1 METVYNY
8 LELNASSINTD
19 IEINPSNFTSES
31 LKDALFD
38 AMAELNPIRDNA
50 RVSAQKIDTLLKK
63 HLYRNSPN
71 NADYLLFRK
80 WLFEICEQDK
90 SYYYAYIK
98 LLQYGNESGIPTIPK
113 YEMTKEEIGNAIS
126 EELDNNISDLDLF
139 KSFADKVSILKLD
152 YENRE
157 EFAVSKLKIR
167 EKTILDLEAWRDNI
181 NPPQTT
187 YFDDDVCMYPLFKH
201 GWDSAIDGIFI
212 CPKSIYKFFPT
223 ITEKIKAK
231 YPTKDPSPRYYYRL
245 LKVAIDEVVEG
256 MAQCKFYYWLQE
268 THKPETEHI
277 QQAAKAAQHERA
289 LNRVSSHPFL
299 VNQEQSENNVVEAEK
314 KYPTID
320 KTKYDSSLIFEK
332 FVNNEFECSEAD
344 YDKWLVKGIDGK
356 HPIKSTINKGQL
368 KKFIQTITNNV
379 DDTKEAYFKSVF
391 QKIIPSNITA
401 SNQLPKAIRD
411 KLKLCEIKK

>member
-1 METVYNY
+1 M
-8 LELNASSINTD
+8 
-19 IEINPSNFTSES
+19 
-31 LKDALFD
+31 
-38 AMAELNPIRDNA
+38 
-50 RVSAQKIDTLLKK
+50 
-63 HLYRNSPN
+63 
-71 NADYLLFRK
+71 LFR
-80 WLFEICEQDK
+80 
-90 SYYYAYIK
+90 S
-98 LLQYGNESGIPTIPK
+98 
-113 YEMTKEEIGNAIS
+113 
-126 EELDNNISDLDLF
+126 
-139 KSFADKVSILKLD
+139 
-152 YENRE
+152 
-157 EFAVSKLKIR
+157 
-167 EKTILDLEAWRDNI
+167 
-181 NPPQTT
+181 
-187 YFDDDVCMYPLFKH
+187 
-201 GWDSAIDGIFI
+201 
-212 CPKSIYKFFPT
+212 
-223 ITEKIKAK
+223 
-231 YPTKDPSPRYYYRL
+231 
-245 LKVAIDEVVEG
+245 
-256 MAQCKFYYWLQE
+256 
-268 THKPETEHI
+268 
-277 QQAAKAAQHERA
+277 AKAAQHERA